1 MGHSVLV
8 RILNLDFFIRLQLRC
23 HTLYIMQLLLL
34 MYYTKYSVCK
44 YNYQTLS
51 TSPVLSCVISD
62 IFIALTFQL
71 ILVTYG
77 SAVWISGTG
86 TDAALCTEI
95 ALCFWGQLSLFG
107 CLQLINTSDDLTAEN
122 EENSVFLVPPLLVNC
137 LTWSKAL
144 AVNWASHLPNV
155 GQMLV

>member
-1 MGHSVLV
+1 MFIPVSNDTKIIFKNRPRNSRVIVEKSGNLSYNMGHSVLV

-86 TDAALCTEI
+86 TGAALCTEI
-95 ALCFWGQLSLFG
+95 ALCF
-107 CLQLINTSDDLTAEN
+107 
-122 EENSVFLVPPLLVNC
+122 
-137 LTWSKAL
+137 
-144 AVNWASHLPNV
+144 
-155 GQMLV
+155 